1 VPRGARGATATG
13 GAPPTARN
21 NASHLTP
28 STLPSPNAAAGAAAG
43 GGTVAARTASK
54 KARGA
59 GGNPLDAIGGLIP
72 LPLPVPD
79 WSKPIIIALLLI
91 AFWFGARSRLA
102 ARRARGLESQRATL
116 LHDLDVMQ
124 AAVVPEVPLELDG
137 LSVSV
142 AHRAAEGPGGGGDF
156 YDVFSPEPGKV
167 AVVLGDVVGH
177 GHEALT
183 DAALMRYTLRAYLLA
198 GLEPRATLAL
208 AGQVLTDPGSDRY
221 VTAVI
226 GVFDAHSGDLTYA
239 TAGHPTPIILDSYEP
254 PLICPCPAISCSLRT
269 GRRQTKVSLQPGARV
284 CFFSDGLTEART
296 EGGLLGRDRLCEV
309 LTELGARA
317 PAADLLQAIRA
328 DAESC
333 PDDMSACIVLP
344 LTGPVET
351 VSHVEELEADREA
364 LAAGRVEHFL
374 EECVVPAHAIPGAL
388 DRVGAIAGRNGT
400 ALLRVEIQAEEA
412 MVTVS
417 RPRPATVGSR
427 NIRMPRFDADRV
439 DAAAAG
445 H

>member
-1 VPRGARGATATG
+1 VR
-13 GAPPTARN
+13 
-21 NASHLTP
+21 AS
-28 STLPSPNAAAGAAAG
+28 
-43 GGTVAARTASK
+43 SK

-59 GGNPLDAIGGLIP
+59 GGNPLDAIGGQIP

-91 AFWFGARSRLA
+91 AIWFGARSRLA
-102 ARRARGLESQRATL
+102 ARRARRLERQRATL
-116 LHDLDVMQ
+116 VHDLDVMQ

-208 AGQVLTDPGSDRY
+208 AGQVLTDPGSERY
-221 VTAVI
+221 VTVAI
-226 GVFDAHSGDLTYA
+226 GVFDSRAGDLTYA
-239 TAGHPTPIILDSYEP
+239 TAGHPTPVILGSYEP
-254 PLICPCPAISCSLRT
+254 PSICPCPAISSSLST
-269 GRRQTKVSLQPGARV
+269 GRRQTKVSLQAGARV
-284 CFFSDGLTEART
+284 CFFSDGLTEARI
-296 EGGLLGRDRLCEV
+296 EEGLLGRDRLYEI
-309 LTELGARA
+309 LTELGPHALA
-317 PAADLLQAIRA
+317 DDLLRAIRA

-333 PDDMSACIVLP
+333 PDDMSACMVLP
-344 LTGPVET
+344 QTAPAERLI
-351 VSHVEELEADREA
+351 HVEELEADGEA
-364 LAAGRVEHFL
+364 LAAGRVGRFL
-374 EECVVPAHAIPGAL
+374 EECVVPPDAIPQAL
-388 DRVGAIAGRNGT
+388 ERAGAIAGQHGT
-400 ALLRVEIQAEEA
+400 ALIRVEIQSAEA

-417 RPRPATVGSR
+417 RPLPATVGSR
-427 NIRMPRFDADRV
+427 VVGTQRLDADRV
-439 DAAAAG
+439 DPAPAG
-445 H
+445 R